1 MSKVDAAR
9 AVEVKAELSTRFHLC
24 TSVNKNIATKMAF
37 LLAGKITLAGRGRI
51 VFFLP
56 VMRTTVL
63 NDDMTMKHIK
73 CDSQISNSMADICLF
88 SLYSL

>member
-9 AVEVKAELSTRFHLC
+9 AVEVKAELSSRFHLC

-51 VFFLP
+51 VFFY
-56 VMRTTVL
+56 T
-63 NDDMTMKHIK
+63 
-73 CDSQISNSMADICLF
+73 CDEDYCF
-88 SLYSL
+88 E

>member
-1 MSKVDAAR
+1 MSKVEAAR
-9 AVEVKAELSTRFHLC
+9 AVEVKAELSPRFHLC

-51 VFFLP
+51 VWFFLP

-63 NDDMTMKHIK
+63 NDDMMI
-73 CDSQISNSMADICLF
+73 
-88 SLYSL
+88 